1 MSETPRKQD
10 CCGCTA
16 CVQAC
21 HRQCISLKEN
31 EEGFLYPIIDNNKC
45 VKCGICN
52 KVCSIQ
58 YHAEVQTTM
67 AVYAATNPDEY
78 VRSQSS
84 SGGIFSLLAEYVIR
98 QGGVVFGA
106 AFNEKWEV
114 VHSYTDTL
122 DCIAKFR
129 GSKYVQSQIGT
140 SYADAERFLKA
151 GRKVLFSGTP
161 CQIAGLR
168 SFLRKDYGNL
178 LAIDFVCHGVP
189 SPKIFQDYLKSLP
202 TPLKNINEVHFRNKD
217 LGWKDFCF
225 KVIAKTSE
233 GNMKTI
239 VCETLHK
246 NLFMKSFLSNLVLRP
261 SCYDCHFREG
271 RSGSD
276 ITLGDFWGIDK
287 IRPKLDDDKG
297 LSLVIANNKQANEL
311 LRELG
316 CDLTEMQLSDAIK
329 YNPSIAASVNIP
341 TYRKL
346 FFTIRKHFGLKS
358 AIRLCSSTSITS
370 RVIRKVSRFFV

>member
-189 SPKIFQDYLKSLP
+189 SPGIFKEYLKSASRP
-202 TPLKNINEVHFRNKD
+202 PITKINFRDKST
-217 LGWKDFCF
+217 GWKHFSVTV
-225 KVIAKTSE
+225 KSE
-233 GNMKTI
+233 NAEMSQIYHSNEYMQGFLGN
-239 VCETLHK
+239 LY
-246 NLFMKSFLSNLVLRP
+246 LRP
-261 SCYDCHFREG
+261 SCDDCHFREG

-287 IRPKLDDDKG
+287 IRPDLDDDKG
-297 LSLVIANNKQANEL
+297 LSLVIANNKQANDL

-316 CDLTEMQLSDAIK
+316 GDMNEMQLSNAIK

-341 TYRKL
+341 TYRRL
-346 FFTIRKHFGLKS
+346 FFTVRKHLGLKS
-358 AIRLCSSTSITS
+358 ALRLCSGTSITS